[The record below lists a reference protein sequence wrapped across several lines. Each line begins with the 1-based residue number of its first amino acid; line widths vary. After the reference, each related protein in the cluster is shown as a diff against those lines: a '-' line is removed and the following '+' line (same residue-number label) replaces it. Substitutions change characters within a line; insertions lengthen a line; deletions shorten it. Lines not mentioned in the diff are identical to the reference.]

1 MGDQVVISFSF
12 ASDWLTQWRM
22 VSGPI
27 TMQNKAKPIIVSTQ
41 LKSTLTAHGNDK
53 FRKHSIDSLRYN
65 SFLPAPPPPTP
76 TPAQLSPLA
85 QREEGGLVINQ
96 SPHN

>member
-27 TMQNKAKPIIVSTQ
+27 TMRNKAKPIMVSTQ

-53 FRKHSIDSLRYN
+53 FKKLSIDSLRYN
-65 SFLPAPPPPTP
+65 SFLLPPTP

-96 SPHN
+96 STHN

>member
-27 TMQNKAKPIIVSTQ
+27 TMRNKAKPIIVSTQ

-53 FRKHSIDSLRYN
+53 FKKHSIDSLRYN
-65 SFLPAPPPPTP
+65 SFLPPPPP
-76 TPAQLSPLA
+76 PL
-85 QREEGGLVINQ
+85 Q
-96 SPHN
+96 HN

>member
-1 MGDQVVISFSF
+1 MGDKVVISFSF
-12 ASDWLTQWRM
+12 VSDWLTQWRM

-27 TMQNKAKPIIVSTQ
+27 TMRNKAKPIIVSTQ

-53 FRKHSIDSLRYN
+53 FKKHSIDSLRYN
-65 SFLPAPPPPTP
+65 SFLPPPPTP

-96 SPHN
+96 STHN

>member
-22 VSGPI
+22 VSRPI
-27 TMQNKAKPIIVSTQ
+27 TMRNKAKPIIVSTQ

-53 FRKHSIDSLRYN
+53 FKKHSIDSLRYN
-65 SFLPAPPPPTP
+65 SFLPAPTP

>member
-27 TMQNKAKPIIVSTQ
+27 TMRNKAKPIIVSTQ
-41 LKSTLTAHGNDK
+41 LKSTLTAHRNDK
-53 FRKHSIDSLRYN
+53 FKKHSIDSLRYN
-65 SFLPAPPPPTP
+65 SFLPPTP
-76 TPAQLSPLA
+76 TSAQLSPLA

>member
-27 TMQNKAKPIIVSTQ
+27 TMRN
-41 LKSTLTAHGNDK
+41 TLTAHGDDK
-53 FRKHSIDSLRYN
+53 FKKHSIDSLRYN
-65 SFLPAPPPPTP
+65 SFLPPPPTP
-76 TPAQLSPLA
+76 TPVQLSPLA
-85 QREEGGLVINQ
+85 QREEGGLEINQ
-96 SPHN
+96 STHN